1 MHVSC
6 TIFDQYWTSS
16 LSWYWRASR
25 SAIPIILSAIPIIL
39 SAKGESHY
47 YQF

>member
-1 MHVSC
+1 MGGGGGGGGG
-6 TIFDQYWTSS
+6 
-16 LSWYWRASR
+16 RR
-25 SAIPIILSAIPIIL
+25 SAIPLFL